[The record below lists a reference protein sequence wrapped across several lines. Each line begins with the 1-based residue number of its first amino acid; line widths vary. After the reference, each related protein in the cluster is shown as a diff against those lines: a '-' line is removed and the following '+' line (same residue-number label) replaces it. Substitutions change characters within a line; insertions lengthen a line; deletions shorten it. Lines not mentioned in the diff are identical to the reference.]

1 MLIAVFVLRG
11 THCFY
16 IQSDIFTMASIAVF
30 LQYLYLIKGST
41 QIFHAERFIL
51 IARLKI
57 QALQIFYIFPLP
69 GYLLLLPVRKNLLPD
84 VRSMVLLNI

>member
-30 LQYLYLIKGST
+30 LQYLYLIK
-41 QIFHAERFIL
+41 ACP
-51 IARLKI
+51 
-57 QALQIFYIFPLP
+57 LQVLNRSHLPDPVLP
-69 GYLLLLPVRKNLLPD
+69 GCLLLLPVRKNLLPD